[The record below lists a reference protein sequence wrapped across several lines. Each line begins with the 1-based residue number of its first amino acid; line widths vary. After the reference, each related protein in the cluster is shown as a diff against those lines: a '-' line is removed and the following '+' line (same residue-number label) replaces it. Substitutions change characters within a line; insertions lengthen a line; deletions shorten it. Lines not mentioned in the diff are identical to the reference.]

1 MERRLYIPDTNS
13 WLEYFDR
20 SNGRG
25 NRTGL
30 TVIGTGQWGGGVAN
44 FRRMQTTHITP
55 LSACAKVS
63 KDKEYAEGGNN
74 NKKKNYKNATK
85 VEITSQTRD
94 VLERAEADVKRKRK
108 INRQAGER
116 LIIQSKKSRKESN
129 FNGKVSKA
137 KFEKVRASDI
147 FS

>member
-1 MERRLYIPDTNS
+1 MERRLYIPDTNR

-30 TVIGTGQWGGGVAN
+30 TIIGTGQWGGGVAN
-44 FRRMQTTHITP
+44 FHRMQTTHVVP
-55 LSACAKVS
+55 LSACATVS
-63 KDKEYAEGGNN
+63 KDKLYAKGRN
-74 NKKKNYKNATK
+74 NKKKNYENATK

-108 INRQAGER
+108 LNNEATHGLVIR
-116 LIIQSKKSRKESN
+116 SKKSRRES
-129 FNGKVSKA
+129 KSKGEISKKL